1 MNFEQNVGRVERGK
15 RKKREALIIAGRTV
29 MEEKGIDAATMSE
42 IAQIADVGAGT
53 VYSYFSSKDEL
64 AVAVLETLM
73 RELAIKI
80 QQVTDKFTDPAQVY
94 AFGVRTVLDTATQDP
109 SWKQLLYRSE
119 LIAGAMYRSM
129 GPYAMRDLK
138 NATAAGRFFVSDP
151 TVTWHLAT
159 YSIVGFA
166 LFLTEN
172 AGDNPNYEDYVQEA
186 IVRILCMTGIGLED
200 AKDLASRERP
210 SLLQA

>member
-1 MNFEQNVGRVERGK
+1 MNIEQNVGRVERGK
-15 RKKREALIIAGRTV
+15 RKKREALILAGRKV
-29 MEEKGIDAATMSE
+29 MAEKGIDAATMSE

-53 VYSYFSSKDEL
+53 VYSYFNSKEEL

-73 RELAIKI
+73 RELAVKI
-80 QQVTDKFTDPAQVY
+80 QNVTDNFTDPAQVY
-94 AFGVRTVLDTATQDP
+94 AFGVRTVLDTATRDP
-109 SWKQLLYRSE
+109 RWKQLLYRSE
-119 LIAGAMYRSM
+119 LIAGAMFRSM

-138 NATAAGRFFVSDP
+138 NATEAGRFFVTDP

-159 YSIVGFA
+159 FSIVGFA

-172 AGDNPNYEDYVQEA
+172 APDSESYENYVQEA

-210 SLLQA
+210 SI